1 MTNKDIRLKQLILAK
16 SDGNISKLCRKM
28 DMPRT
33 TMENIL
39 TGVNKRGASIPT
51 IKKICKFFKVD
62 FRDYI

>member
-1 MTNKDIRLKQLILAK
+1 MSDKDIKLKQLILTK
-16 SDGNISKLCRKM
+16 NNGSISKLCRRM
-28 DMPRT
+28 NMPRT